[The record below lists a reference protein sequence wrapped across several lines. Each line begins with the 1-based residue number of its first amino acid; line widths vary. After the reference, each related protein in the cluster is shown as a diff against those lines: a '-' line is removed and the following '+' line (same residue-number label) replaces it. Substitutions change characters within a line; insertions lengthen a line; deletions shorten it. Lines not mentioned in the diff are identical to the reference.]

1 MDNVTTK
8 LLALKTPGFGEVQ
21 APDGIPSGSKYTIG
35 ALTTLAIEVML
46 VVGVLVALAYLVYGG
61 FYWVQTRGDKENL
74 DKARRKILYSI
85 VGLLVMALSLV
96 VVNVITNALGIES
109 VIGN

>member
-1 MDNVTTK
+1 MNNTAK
-8 LLALKTPGFGEVQ
+8 LLTLKTPGFGEVQ
-21 APDGIPSGSKYTIG
+21 APAGIPSGSKYTIG

-61 FYWVQTRGDKENL
+61 FYWVQSNGNKENL

-85 VGLLVMALSLV
+85 IGLIVMSLSLV
-96 VVNVITNALGIES
+96 LVNVVTNALGIES